1 MEIMEENE
9 AYKPLPLEITFNQT
23 EDLLELSQNKKY
35 RKFILEETYRALK
48 TNIPL
53 KSEKIQLFDIINFG
67 FIISVSSENYSKCL
81 YSVLKHFESIEDY
94 DSCSDVKE
102 LLKQL

>member
-1 MEIMEENE
+1 MKIMEENE

-35 RKFILEETYRALK
+35 KKFILEETYRALK

-53 KSEKIQLFDIINFG
+53 KSEKIQLFDKAPI
-67 FIISVSSENYSKCL
+67 FILIGMKDITC
-81 YSVLKHFESIEDY
+81 D
-94 DSCSDVKE
+94 
-102 LLKQL
+102 